1 MSKARLSVQ
10 DIVNVIAGETGV
22 SKAAA
27 EDFFRAWMAVMEEAL
42 LAGETIRVKGLGT
55 FRVVWMAPRKSV
67 NVHT

>member
-27 EDFFRAWMAVMEEAL
+27 EDFFRAWMTVMEEAL
-42 LAGETIRVKGLGT
+42 LAGETIRVKGL
-55 FRVVWMAPRKSV
+55 
-67 NVHT
+67 